1 MALKAKSLA
10 TATTTTA
17 TTSGCPTNRPI
28 ATTFHLELT
37 SQQSAAHADSQWSY
51 GFVVCVSRACDLE
64 HRHMCQKCRYAV
76 VLFLDVSFA
85 HSSARLGS
93 PRLGLAWLG
102 DSYCGVSRLA
112 FFLIRKKRQTSLAWR
127 CDVFFFLLFLYCCSH
142 SFVVCLLTSQTHVS
156 AAQGFL
162 WVSLPQRYLHSSIGT
177 AIEIDLLLFSLH
189 ICVSFCLL
197 FCVISFILHFVF
209 HLPKMHLQFAHAA
222 YT

>member
-10 TATTTTA
+10 TATTKTT

-93 PRLGLAWLG
+93 PRLGLAW
-102 DSYCGVSRLA
+102 RLLLRGLSLS
-112 FFLIRKKRQTSLAWR
+112 FFSDKKKKRQTSLAWR
-127 CDVFFFLLFLYCCSH
+127 CDVFLLPFLYCCSH

-156 AAQGFL
+156 AAQGLL

-197 FCVISFILHFVF
+197 FCVISFILHFEF
-209 HLPKMHLQFAHAA
+209 RLPKMHLQFAHAA